1 MSTTPADTEAIAAGL
16 ARRLTV
22 GAIVCLTGPLGA
34 GKSVFARAVGRV
46 LGVEEPMPSP
56 TFTIVASY
64 EGSVPVLHI
73 DLYRVSG
80 PREFEDLDLD
90 HDMTTAVSLVEW
102 PERAPA
108 LLQHADYVVHIALL
122 PDQRR
127 AIRID
132 PRV

>member
-1 MSTTPADTEAIAAGL
+1 MSTTPADTEVIAAGL

-34 GKSVFARAVGRV
+34 GKSVFARAVGRA

-64 EGSVPVLHI
+64 DGSVPVLHI

-80 PREFEDLDLD
+80 PQEFEDLDLD
-90 HDMTTAVSLVEW
+90 HDMTAAVSLVEW

-108 LLQHADYVVHIALL
+108 LLPHADYVVQIALL